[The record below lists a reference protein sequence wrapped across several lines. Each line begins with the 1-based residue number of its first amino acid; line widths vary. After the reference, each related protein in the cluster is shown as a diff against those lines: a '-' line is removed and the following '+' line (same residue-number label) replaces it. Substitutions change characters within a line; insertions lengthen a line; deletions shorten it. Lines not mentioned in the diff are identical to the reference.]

1 MKILNSLS
9 LCSGIG
15 GLELAAEAFGIKP
28 IAFCDNDSFAC
39 KVLNKNWPQTPVFR
53 DIIQLDNLIKK
64 NNKELKNYGI
74 FRGNIDIITAGW
86 PCQSFSFAG
95 KQRGREDS
103 RGLIFDNVL
112 SIAKQLRVP
121 FVIGEN
127 VFGAIKSSGGLEF
140 WQREFEKS
148 GYFVSNF
155 LFSAASQGLAHKRER
170 VFIIATNFSYINPN
184 AYSQRRDAVN
194 TELFSRFISKAQT
207 QPSFLQQSGFSRR
220 NYGLPTR
227 LDARRLK
234 AVGNAVSPIQA
245 KPIFKSVRL
254 VFDTYLANQNAN
266 QSANVFLQRTQQA
279 A

>member
-15 GLELAAEAFGIKP
+15 GLELAGEAYGIKP
-28 IAFCDNDSFAC
+28 LAFCDNDSFAC
-39 KVLNKNWPQTPVFR
+39 KVLNKNWPQTPVFP

-64 NNKELKNYGI
+64 NNKELKSYGI

-95 KQRGREDS
+95 KQRGRADK

-112 SIAKQLRVP
+112 SIARNLRVP
-121 FVIGEN
+121 CIVGEN
-127 VFGAIKSSGGLEF
+127 VSGAIKSPGGLEF
-140 WQREFEKS
+140 WQRELEKS

-155 LFSAASQGLAHKRER
+155 VFSAKSQGLAHKRER

-184 AYSQRRDAVN
+184 AHCERRDATN
-194 TELFSRFISKAQT
+194 TELFSRFISKAQA
-207 QPSFLQQSGFSRR
+207 QPSFLSKSNVPRR
-220 NYGLPTR
+220 TYGVPTQ

-234 AVGNAVSPIQA
+234 AVGNAVSPLQA